1 MDTVMEMENTVDTD
15 TDAIPSSRERV
26 SVAVIARNE
35 EATVENVLRS
45 VLPICGETL
54 LIDGHSS
61 DTTPEIAESLGIPVY
76 QDGGRG
82 KGDAIRKAIDMAT
95 GDVLV
100 FIDADG
106 SHDPNDIPALAS
118 PILIGKSDL
127 VIGSRWTGGSDEL
140 GGDISKFIRSTG
152 SHMITLAINYRW
164 GVRLTDSQNGF
175 RAISTKAARR
185 INLIENNFTIEQE
198 MIMQCLKNGFRVS
211 EVSSHEYRRQAGNSQ
226 IAVWKVAP
234 RFGWCLIKNLVK

>member
-1 MDTVMEMENTVDTD
+1 MK
-15 TDAIPSSRERV
+15 SSREKIT
-26 SVAVIARNE
+26 VAIVARNE
-35 EATVENVLRS
+35 EATVGDVIRS
-45 VLPICGETL
+45 VIPTCGEAIL
-54 LIDGHSS
+54 VDGNST
-61 DTTPEIAESLGIPVY
+61 DRTREIAESAGIQVY
-76 QDGGRG
+76 LDGGRG
-82 KGDAIRKAIDMAT
+82 KGDGIRKAIEAAS
-95 GDVLV
+95 GDVIV

-118 PILIGKSDL
+118 PILTGRADL

-175 RAISTKAARR
+175 RAISRKAARGIR
-185 INLIENNFTIEQE
+185 LTENIFTIEQE
-198 MIMQCLKNGFRVS
+198 MIMQCLKNDYRVT
-211 EVSSHEYRRQAGNSQ
+211 EVSSHEYRRQAGTSQ

-234 RFGWCLIKNLVK
+234 RFAWCLVKNLVK